1 MEQPKITLMALNFDP
16 VIPPFSPCQS
26 SSRPNHTRGRATAMA
41 AQFLLR
47 SMVLL
52 AILAC
57 LSLAMPATAAAVPQP
72 EPEVKPSDTD
82 ALTIFRHGADA
93 HGILAANW
101 STGDACAGR
110 WTGVACSADGRRVT
124 SLSLPSLDLRG
135 PLDPLSHLGE
145 LRALD
150 LRGNRLNGTLDAL
163 LLGVPNL
170 ALLYLSHNDLSGEI
184 PAAVA
189 RLRGLLRVDLADNSL
204 SGPVPAAALANLTGL
219 LTLKLQDNLLTGLL
233 PDVAAAL
240 PHLAEFNASN
250 NQLSGRV
257 PDAMRAKFGLASF
270 AGNAGLCGPAP
281 PLPACSFLPREP
293 APTPPSVPSSSSQ
306 SVVPSNPAAS
316 SSSSSVASSSPA
328 LATPESL
335 RGAGKGGL
343 STGAIAG
350 IAVGN
355 ALVFFALVSLL
366 VACCCCRRD
375 GGGEPAKKRK
385 RRRRVGLEEGD
396 GAPFGHHLK
405 GEQPARPGSAGRCSD
420 GGDSDGARSKLVFF
434 GVDGDGSECDG
445 SDGDGDSDGAA
456 GRKAKRAR
464 APASHQQQVR
474 PSRFQLE
481 ELLRASAEM
490 VGRGSLGTVY
500 RAVLGDGRM
509 VAVKRLRD
517 ANPCARDEFHRYMDL
532 IGRLRHP
539 NLVPLRAF
547 YYAKQEKLLIYD
559 YLPNGN
565 LHDRLHCHRMSG
577 EAPLD
582 WTTRVRLLLGAARGL
597 ACIHREYR
605 ASGVPH
611 GNVKSTNVLI
621 DKGGAARVAD
631 FGLALL
637 LSPAHAIARLGGYM
651 APEQADGKR
660 LSQEA
665 DVYSFGV
672 LVLEALTGKAP
683 AQHLP
688 PLPDAGGGGGDAAQR
703 RDKKGGAAATAAAV
717 SLPEWVRSVVREEW
731 TAEVFDVELL
741 RYRDIEEEM
750 VAMLHV
756 GLACVAQRPEQRPAM
771 ADVVRMIES
780 VPVDQSPMPEEDRD
794 VSVTSPSI
802 GITTDDGDGR
812 LSY

>member
-1 MEQPKITLMALNFDP
+1 MAF
-16 VIPPFSPCQS
+16 
-26 SSRPNHTRGRATAMA
+26 
-41 AQFLLR
+41 
-47 SMVLL
+47 
-52 AILAC
+52 LAC
-57 LSLAMPATAAAVPQP
+57 LSLAAAAAAGAVPQP

-93 HGILAANW
+93 HGILASNW

-135 PLDPLSHLGE
+135 PLDPLSHLAE

-163 LLGVPNL
+163 LRGVPNL
-170 ALLYLSHNDLSGEI
+170 VLLYLSHNDISGAI
-184 PAAVA
+184 PDAIA
-189 RLRGLLRVDLADNSL
+189 RLPRLVRVDLADNSL
-204 SGPVPAAALANLTGL
+204 SGPIPAAAALGKLTGL

-233 PDVAAAL
+233 PDVTAAMPRL
-240 PHLAEFNASN
+240 VEFNASN

-257 PDAMRAKFGLASF
+257 PDAMRARFGLTSF

-281 PLPACSFLPREP
+281 PLLPCSFLPREP
-293 APTPPSVPSSSSQ
+293 APTPPSSVPSSL
-306 SVVPSNPAAS
+306 VPSNPAAS
-316 SSSSSVASSSPA
+316 STVASSSPA

-335 RGAGKGGL
+335 GKAGL
-343 STGAIAG
+343 SPGAIAG

-355 ALVFFALVSLL
+355 ALFFFALASLL
-366 VACCCCRRD
+366 VACCCC
-375 GGGEPAKKRK
+375 GKGSGEPGGAKKRK
-385 RRRRVGLEEGD
+385 RRGRVGLEDGD
-396 GAPFGHHLK
+396 GMLFGHHLK

-420 GGDSDGARSKLVFF
+420 GCDSDGARSKLVFF
-434 GVDGDGSECDG
+434 GADE
-445 SDGDGDSDGAA
+445 
-456 GRKAKRAR
+456 RR
-464 APASHQQQVR
+464 
-474 PSRFQLE
+474 SRFQLE

-539 NLVPLRAF
+539 HLVPLRAF

-565 LHDRLHCHRMSG
+565 LHDRLHGHKMTG
-577 EAPLD
+577 ESALD

-605 ASGVPH
+605 TSGVPH
-611 GNVKSTNVLI
+611 GNIKSTNVLL
-621 DKGGAARVAD
+621 DAGGAARVAD

-651 APEQADGKR
+651 APEQADNKR

-672 LVLEALTGKAP
+672 LVLEALTGRSPA
-683 AQHLP
+683 AQHP
-688 PLPDAGGGGGDAAQR
+688 HPLPDAADAQR
-703 RDKKGGAAATAAAV
+703 RDKKSSAAAAA

-756 GLACVAQRPEQRPAM
+756 ALACVAPQPEQRPSM
-771 ADVVRMIES
+771 GDVVRMIAS
-780 VPVDQSPMPEEDRD
+780 VPVDQSPMPEEDDRD

-802 GITTDDGDGR
+802 GVTTDDGGGR
-812 LSY
+812 LSC

>member
-1 MEQPKITLMALNFDP
+1 MA
-16 VIPPFSPCQS
+16 VQY
-26 SSRPNHTRGRATAMA
+26 
-41 AQFLLR
+41 LLHF
-47 SMVLL
+47 MGF
-52 AILAC
+52 LAC
-57 LSLAMPATAAAVPQP
+57 LSLTMPATAAAVRQLEP

-82 ALTIFRHGADA
+82 VLTIFRHGADA

-110 WTGVACSADGRRVT
+110 WTGVSCSADSRRVT

-150 LRGNRLNGTLDAL
+150 LRGNRLNGTLDKL

-170 ALLYLSHNDLSGEI
+170 VLLDLSHNDLSGAI
-184 PAAVA
+184 PAAIK
-189 RLRGLLRVDLADNSL
+189 RLPRLIRVDLADNSL
-204 SGPVPAAALANLTGL
+204 RGPIPAAALVNLTGL

-233 PDVAAAL
+233 PDISAPL
-240 PHLAEFNASN
+240 PRLAEFNASN

-281 PLPACSFLPREP
+281 SLPPCSFLPHEP
-293 APTPPSVPSSSSQ
+293 APTSPSSVPSSSSQ
-306 SVVPSNPAAS
+306 SVVPSNPAAA
-316 SSSSSVASSSPA
+316 SSSSVASSSPA

-335 RGAGKGGL
+335 NGAGKGGL

-355 ALVFFALVSLL
+355 ALFVCALMSLL
-366 VACCCCRRD
+366 VACCCCSQ
-375 GGGEPAKKRK
+375 GSGSEPAKKRK
-385 RRRRVGLEEGD
+385 RRGRVGLEDGD
-396 GAPFGHHLK
+396 GELFGHLK
-405 GEQPARPGSAGRCSD
+405 VKQPARPGSVGRCSD

-434 GVDGDGSECDG
+434 GVNGECGEDDDDDDGG
-445 SDGDGDSDGAA
+445 SDSSSE
-456 GRKAKRAR
+456 RRAR
-464 APASHQQQVR
+464 GGLTSTLHQQR
-474 PSRFQLE
+474 RSRFELE

-517 ANPCARDEFHRYMDL
+517 TNPCPREEFHRYMDL

-539 NLVPLRAF
+539 HLVPLRSF

-559 YLPNGN
+559 YLPSGN
-565 LHDRLHCHRMSG
+565 LHDCLHGHQMSG
-577 EAPLD
+577 ESPLD

-605 ASGVPH
+605 MSSVPH
-611 GNVKSTNVLI
+611 GNIKSSNVLL
-621 DKGGAARVAD
+621 DKDGAARVAD

-651 APEQADGKR
+651 APEQSDNKR

-672 LVLEALTGKAP
+672 LVLEALTGKVP
-683 AQHLP
+683 AQHLQ
-688 PLPDAGGGGGDAAQR
+688 PLPDADVQMRG
-703 RDKKGGAAATAAAV
+703 KKSVAAV

-741 RYRDIEEEM
+741 RYRNIEEEM

-756 GLACVAQRPEQRPAM
+756 ALACVAQQPEQRPSM

-780 VPVDQSPMPEEDRD
+780 VPVDQSPLPEGRD

-802 GITTDDGDGR
+802 SITTDDGDGR

>member
-1 MEQPKITLMALNFDP
+1 MAL
-16 VIPPFSPCQS
+16 Q
-26 SSRPNHTRGRATAMA
+26 
-41 AQFLLR
+41 QFLLR
-47 SMVLL
+47 SM
-52 AILAC
+52 AFLAC
-57 LSLAMPATAAAVPQP
+57 LLSLAMPAAAADNTVPQP

-93 HGILAANW
+93 HGILSANW

-110 WTGVACSADGRRVT
+110 WTGVICSADGRRVT

-163 LLGVPNL
+163 LGGGVPNL
-170 ALLYLSHNDLSGEI
+170 VLLYLSHNDISGGI
-184 PAAVA
+184 PNSIAK
-189 RLRGLLRVDLADNSL
+189 LPLLARVDLADNSL
-204 SGPVPAAALANLTGL
+204 SGPIPAAAALGKLPGL

-233 PDVAAAL
+233 PDVTAAL
-240 PHLAEFNASN
+240 PRLAEFNASN

-257 PDAMRAKFGLASF
+257 PDAMHERFGLASF
-270 AGNAGLCGPAP
+270 AGNARLCGPAP
-281 PLPACSFLPREP
+281 PLPPCSFLPREP
-293 APTPPSVPSSSSQ
+293 APTPPSSMVL
-306 SVVPSNPAAS
+306 PSNPAA
-316 SSSSSVASSSPA
+316 SSSVASSSPA
-328 LATPESL
+328 LATPESPL
-335 RGAGKGGL
+335 SGGAGNGKGSL
-343 STGAIAG
+343 SPAAIDG

-355 ALVFFALVSLL
+355 VLFFFALASLL
-366 VACCCCRRD
+366 VACCCCGRGG
-375 GGGEPAKKRK
+375 GGGEPAAAKKRK
-385 RRRRVGLEEGD
+385 RRGRVGLEDGD
-396 GAPFGHHLK
+396 GVLFGHLK
-405 GEQPARPGSAGRCSD
+405 GDQPARPGSAGRCSD

-434 GVDGDGSECDG
+434 GADGEGGEDGDGESDG
-445 SDGDGDSDGAA
+445 SSGGGRLRRPRGGA
-456 GRKAKRAR
+456 
-464 APASHQQQVR
+464 PLTSHLQER
-474 PSRFQLE
+474 RSSRFQLE

-500 RAVLGDGRM
+500 RAALGDGRM

-517 ANPCARDEFHRYMDL
+517 TNPCAREEFHRYMDL

-539 NLVPLRAF
+539 HLVPLRAF

-565 LHDRLHCHRMSG
+565 LQDRLHGHKMTG
-577 EAPLD
+577 EPPLD

-597 ACIHREYR
+597 ACIHGEYR

-611 GNVKSTNVLI
+611 GNVKSSNVLL
-621 DKGGAARVAD
+621 DAGGAARVAD

-651 APEQADGKR
+651 APEQAENKK

-672 LVLEALTGKAP
+672 LVLEALTGRSP
-683 AQHLP
+683 VAQHP
-688 PLPDAGGGGGDAAQR
+688 HPLPEG
-703 RDKKGGAAATAAAV
+703 KKSSGAAAAG

-741 RYRDIEEEM
+741 RYRDIEEET

-756 GLACVAQRPEQRPAM
+756 ALACVAPRPEQRPSM
-771 ADVVRMIES
+771 GDVVRMIES
-780 VPVDQSPMPEEDRD
+780 VPVDQSPMMPEEDRD
-794 VSVTSPSI
+794 VSVTSPSV
-802 GITTDDGDGR
+802 GATTDDGGGR

>member
-1 MEQPKITLMALNFDP
+1 MA
-16 VIPPFSPCQS
+16 VQ
-26 SSRPNHTRGRATAMA
+26 
-41 AQFLLR
+41 QFLLR
-47 SMVLL
+47 SM
-52 AILAC
+52 AFLAC
-57 LSLAMPATAAAVPQP
+57 LSLAMPEAASATPAATVPQP
-72 EPEVKPSDTD
+72 EPELKPSDTD

-93 HGILAANW
+93 HGILSANW

-110 WTGVACSADGRRVT
+110 WTGVVCSADGRRVT

-163 LLGVPNL
+163 LGGGVPNL
-170 ALLYLSHNDLSGEI
+170 VLLYLSHNDISGGI
-184 PAAVA
+184 PNSIAK
-189 RLRGLLRVDLADNSL
+189 LPLLARVDLADNSL
-204 SGPVPAAALANLTGL
+204 SGPIPAAAALGKLPGL

-233 PDVAAAL
+233 PDVTAAL
-240 PHLAEFNASN
+240 PRLAEFNASN

-257 PDAMRAKFGLASF
+257 PDAMRNRFGLASF

-281 PLPACSFLPREP
+281 PLPPCSFLPREP
-293 APTPPSVPSSSSQ
+293 APTPPSSMVL
-306 SVVPSNPAAS
+306 PSNPAA
-316 SSSSSVASSSPA
+316 SSSVASSSPA
-328 LATPESL
+328 LATPESPL
-335 RGAGKGGL
+335 GGAGNNGKGGL
-343 STGAIAG
+343 SPGAIAG

-355 ALVFFALVSLL
+355 VLFFFALASLL
-366 VACCCCRRD
+366 VACCCCGR
-375 GGGEPAKKRK
+375 GGGEPAAAKKRK
-385 RRRRVGLEEGD
+385 RHGRVGLEDGD
-396 GAPFGHHLK
+396 GGVLFGHLK
-405 GEQPARPGSAGRCSD
+405 GDQPARPGSAGRCSD
-420 GGDSDGARSKLVFF
+420 GARSKLVFF
-434 GVDGDGSECDG
+434 GADGEGGEDGDGESDG
-445 SDGDGDSDGAA
+445 SSGGGRLRRPMGGA
-456 GRKAKRAR
+456 
-464 APASHQQQVR
+464 PLTSHLQER
-474 PSRFQLE
+474 RSSRFQLE

-500 RAVLGDGRM
+500 RAALGDGRM

-517 ANPCARDEFHRYMDL
+517 ANPCAREEFHRYMDL

-539 NLVPLRAF
+539 HLVPLRAF

-559 YLPNGN
+559 YLTNGN
-565 LHDRLHCHRMSG
+565 LHDRLHGHKMTG
-577 EAPLD
+577 EPALN

-597 ACIHREYR
+597 ACIHGEYR

-611 GNVKSTNVLI
+611 GNVKSSNVLV
-621 DKGGAARVAD
+621 DAVGAARVAD

-651 APEQADGKR
+651 APEQAENKK

-672 LVLEALTGKAP
+672 LVLEALTGRSPA
-683 AQHLP
+683 AQHP
-688 PLPDAGGGGGDAAQR
+688 HPLPDG
-703 RDKKGGAAATAAAV
+703 KKSSSAAAAG

-750 VAMLHV
+750 LAMLHV
-756 GLACVAQRPEQRPAM
+756 ALACVAPRPEQRPSM
-771 ADVVRMIES
+771 GDVVRMIES
-780 VPVDQSPMPEEDRD
+780 VPVDQSPMMPEEDRD
-794 VSVTSPSI
+794 VSVTSPSV
-802 GITTDDGDGR
+802 GATTDDGGGR

>member
-1 MEQPKITLMALNFDP
+1 MAL
-16 VIPPFSPCQS
+16 
-26 SSRPNHTRGRATAMA
+26 
-41 AQFLLR
+41 QFLLR
-47 SMVLL
+47 SMGFL

-57 LSLAMPATAAAVPQP
+57 LSLAMPAAAAAAATVPQP

-93 HGILAANW
+93 HGILSANW

-110 WTGVACSADGRRVT
+110 WTGVGCSADGRRVT
-124 SLSLPSLDLRG
+124 SLALPSLDLRG
-135 PLDPLSHLGE
+135 PLDPLSHLAE
-145 LRALD
+145 LRTLD

-163 LLGVPNL
+163 LRGVPNL
-170 ALLYLSHNDLSGEI
+170 VLLYLSRNDISGAI
-184 PAAVA
+184 PDAVA
-189 RLRGLLRVDLADNSL
+189 RLPRLARVDLADNSL
-204 SGPVPAAALANLTGL
+204 SGPIPAAALGKLTGL

-233 PDVAAAL
+233 PDVSAAL
-240 PHLAEFNASN
+240 PRLAEFNASN

-281 PLPACSFLPREP
+281 PLPPCSFLPREP
-293 APTPPSVPSSSSQ
+293 APTPPSSVPSSM
-306 SVVPSNPAAS
+306 VPSNPAA
-316 SSSSSVASSSPA
+316 SSSVASSSPA

-335 RGAGKGGL
+335 GGAGKGGL
-343 STGAIAG
+343 SPGAIAG

-355 ALVFFALVSLL
+355 TLFFFALASLL
-366 VACCCCRRD
+366 VACCCC
-375 GGGEPAKKRK
+375 GQGSGGEPAAKKRK
-385 RRRRVGLEEGD
+385 RRGRVGLEDGD
-396 GAPFGHHLK
+396 GVLFGHLK

-434 GVDGDGSECDG
+434 GADGEGGDD
-445 SDGDGDSDGAA
+445 DDGDSDGSAERRPR
-456 GRKAKRAR
+456 GG
-464 APASHQQQVR
+464 APLTSHLQER
-474 PSRFQLE
+474 RSRFQLE

-517 ANPCARDEFHRYMDL
+517 ANPCAREEFHRYMDL

-539 NLVPLRAF
+539 HLVPLRAF

-565 LHDRLHCHRMSG
+565 LHDRLHGHRMTG
-577 EAPLD
+577 ESPLD
-582 WTTRVRLLLGAARGL
+582 WTTRARLLLGAARGL

-605 ASGVPH
+605 TSGVPH
-611 GNVKSTNVLI
+611 GNIKSTNVLL
-621 DKGGAARVAD
+621 DKDGAARVAD

-651 APEQADGKR
+651 APEQADNKR

-672 LVLEALTGKAP
+672 LVLEALTGKSPA
-683 AQHLP
+683 AQHP
-688 PLPDAGGGGGDAAQR
+688 HPLPDG
-703 RDKKGGAAATAAAV
+703 RDKKSSAMAAA
-717 SLPEWVRSVVREEW
+717 SLPDWVRSVVREEW

-756 GLACVAQRPEQRPAM
+756 ALACVAPQPEQRPSM
-771 ADVVRMIES
+771 GDVVRMIES
-780 VPVDQSPMPEEDRD
+780 APVDQSPMPEEDRD

-802 GITTDDGDGR
+802 GITTDDGGAR

>member
-1 MEQPKITLMALNFDP
+1 MTMHSVGF
-16 VIPPFSPCQS
+16 
-26 SSRPNHTRGRATAMA
+26 
-41 AQFLLR
+41 
-47 SMVLL
+47 L
-52 AILAC
+52 AIIAC
-57 LSLAMPATAAAVPQP
+57 LSLTMPAAAAAVPQP
-72 EPEVKPSDTD
+72 EPELKPSDTD

-101 STGDACAGR
+101 STPDACAGR

-124 SLSLPSLDLRG
+124 SLSLTSLDLRG

-145 LRALD
+145 LRSLD
-150 LRGNRLNGTLDAL
+150 LRGNRLNGTLDTL

-170 ALLYLSHNDLSGEI
+170 KVLYLSHNDLSGAFPGTI
-184 PAAVA
+184 A
-189 RLRGLLRVDLADNSL
+189 RHPRLLRVDLADNSL
-204 SGPVPAAALANLTGL
+204 RGPIPAAALANLTRL

-233 PDVAAAL
+233 PDITTVL
-240 PHLAEFNASN
+240 PHLADFNASN

-257 PDAMRAKFGLASF
+257 PDAMRAKFGIASF
-270 AGNAGLCGPAP
+270 AGNAGLCGLVP
-281 PLPACSFLPREP
+281 PLRPCSFLPREP
-293 APTPPSVPSSSSQ
+293 APTSSSVPSSSSQ
-306 SVVPSNPAAS
+306 SVVPSSPAA

-328 LATPESL
+328 LATPESHN
-335 RGAGKGGL
+335 GAGKGAL
-343 STGAIAG
+343 SSGAIAG

-355 ALVFFALVSLL
+355 AIFLFALLSLL
-366 VACCCCRRD
+366 VAYSCCST
-375 GGGEPAKKRK
+375 GGGSATAKKRK
-385 RRRRVGLEEGD
+385 RGGRVGLEDGD
-396 GAPFGHHLK
+396 GGLFGHSK
-405 GEQPARPGSAGRCSD
+405 GVQPARPGSAGRCSD

-434 GVDGDGSECDG
+434 GVDGEGGEDDDDGG
-445 SDGDGDSDGAA
+445 SDSSA
-456 GRKAKRAR
+456 GRRAR
-464 APASHQQQVR
+464 GGWTSSTSHQQGR
-474 PSRFQLE
+474 KSRFELE

-517 ANPCARDEFHRYMDL
+517 ANPCAREEFHRYMDL

-565 LHDRLHCHRMSG
+565 LYDRLHGHRMSR
-577 EAPLD
+577 ASPLD

-597 ACIHREYR
+597 ACIHKEYR
-605 ASGVPH
+605 MSAIPH
-611 GNVKSTNVLI
+611 GNIKSSNVLL
-621 DKGGAARVAD
+621 DKNGTACVAD

-637 LSPAHAIARLGGYM
+637 LSPAHAIARLGGYI
-651 APEQADGKR
+651 APEQSDNKR

-672 LVLEALTGKAP
+672 LILEVLTGKVP
-683 AQHLP
+683 AQHLQ
-688 PLPDAGGGGGDAAQR
+688 PLPDADMQRNEKGIQRAA
-703 RDKKGGAAATAAAV
+703 

-741 RYRDIEEEM
+741 RYKNIEEEM
-750 VAMLHV
+750 VAMLHIA
-756 GLACVAQRPEQRPAM
+756 LACVAQQPEQRPSM
-771 ADVVRMIES
+771 ADVVKMIES
-780 VPVDQSPMPEEDRD
+780 TPVDQSPLPEEDI
-794 VSVTSPSI
+794 SMSPSI

-812 LSY
+812 LS

>member
-1 MEQPKITLMALNFDP
+1 MAL
-16 VIPPFSPCQS
+16 
-26 SSRPNHTRGRATAMA
+26 
-41 AQFLLR
+41 QFLLR
-47 SMVLL
+47 SMGF
-52 AILAC
+52 LAC
-57 LSLAMPATAAAVPQP
+57 LSLAMPAAAAAAASAGPVPQPEPEP

-93 HGILAANW
+93 HGILSANW
-101 STGDACAGR
+101 STGDACSGR
-110 WTGVACSADGRRVT
+110 WTGVVCSADGRRVT

-163 LLGVPNL
+163 LRGGVPNL
-170 ALLYLSHNDLSGEI
+170 VLLYLSHNDISGGI
-184 PAAVA
+184 PDSIALLPRLA
-189 RLRGLLRVDLADNSL
+189 RLDLADNSL
-204 SGPVPAAALANLTGL
+204 SGPIPAAALGKLPGL

-240 PHLAEFNASN
+240 PRLAEFNASN

-257 PDAMRAKFGLASF
+257 PDAMRARFGLASF

-281 PLPACSFLPREP
+281 PLPPCSFLPREP
-293 APTPPSVPSSSSQ
+293 APTPPSSMVL
-306 SVVPSNPAAS
+306 PSNPAA
-316 SSSSSVASSSPA
+316 SSSVASSSPA
-328 LATPESL
+328 LATPESPL
-335 RGAGKGGL
+335 GGGAGNGNGKGGL
-343 STGAIAG
+343 SPGAIAG

-355 ALVFFALVSLL
+355 VLFFFALASLV
-366 VACCCCRRD
+366 VACCCCGR
-375 GGGEPAKKRK
+375 GGGEPAAAKKRK
-385 RRRRVGLEEGD
+385 RRGRVGLEDGD
-396 GAPFGHHLK
+396 GVLFGHLK

-434 GVDGDGSECDG
+434 GADGEGVEDA
-445 SDGDGDSDGAA
+445 GDSDGSAVGGGA
-456 GRKAKRAR
+456 PLTSHLEGRRG
-464 APASHQQQVR
+464 
-474 PSRFQLE
+474 SRFQLE

-500 RAVLGDGRM
+500 RAALGDGRM

-517 ANPCARDEFHRYMDL
+517 ANPCAREEFHRYMNL

-539 NLVPLRAF
+539 HLVPLRAF

-565 LHDRLHCHRMSG
+565 LHDRLHGHKMTG
-577 EAPLD
+577 EAALD
-582 WTTRVRLLLGAARGL
+582 WTTRVRLLVGAARGL

-605 ASGVPH
+605 ASSVPH
-611 GNVKSTNVLI
+611 GNVKSSNVLL
-621 DKGGAARVAD
+621 DAGGAARVAD

-651 APEQADGKR
+651 APEQAENKR

-672 LVLEALTGKAP
+672 LVLEALTGRSP
-683 AQHLP
+683 AAQLP
-688 PLPDAGGGGGDAAQR
+688 HPLPEG
-703 RDKKGGAAATAAAV
+703 KKSSGAAAAG

-756 GLACVAQRPEQRPAM
+756 ALACVATRPEQRPSM

-780 VPVDQSPMPEEDRD
+780 VPVDQWPMPEEDRD
-794 VSVTSPSI
+794 VSVTSPSM
-802 GITTDDGDGR
+802 GATTDDGGGR

>member
-1 MEQPKITLMALNFDP
+1 MA
-16 VIPPFSPCQS
+16 V
-26 SSRPNHTRGRATAMA
+26 
-41 AQFLLR
+41 QFLLHF
-47 SMVLL
+47 MGFLV
-52 AILAC
+52 ILTC
-57 LSLAMPATAAAVPQP
+57 LSLTMPATAASVRQP
-72 EPEVKPSDTD
+72 EPELKPSDTD

-110 WTGVACSADGRRVT
+110 WTGVGCSADCRRVT

-150 LRGNRLNGTLDAL
+150 LRGNRLNGTLDTL
-163 LLGVPNL
+163 LVGVPNL
-170 ALLYLSHNDLSGEI
+170 VLLYLSHNDLSGAI
-184 PAAVA
+184 PDTIA
-189 RLRGLLRVDLADNSL
+189 RLSRIIRVDLADNSL
-204 SGPVPAAALANLTGL
+204 RGPIPAAALANLTGL

-233 PDVAAAL
+233 PDISTAL
-240 PHLAEFNASN
+240 PRLAEFNASN

-257 PDAMRAKFGLASF
+257 PDAMRAKFTLASF

-281 PLPACSFLPREP
+281 PLRPCSFLPREP
-293 APTPPSVPSSSSQ
+293 APTSPSSVPSQ
-306 SVVPSNPAAS
+306 SVVPSNPAA

-335 RGAGKGGL
+335 NGSGKGGL
-343 STGAIAG
+343 SPGAIAG
-350 IAVGN
+350 IAAGN
-355 ALVFFALVSLL
+355 ALFFLVLLSLL
-366 VACCCCRRD
+366 VACCCCQ
-375 GGGEPAKKRK
+375 GSSSEPAKKRK
-385 RRRRVGLEEGD
+385 RRGRVGLEDGD
-396 GAPFGHHLK
+396 GGLFGHLK

-420 GGDSDGARSKLVFF
+420 GGDTDGARSKLVFF
-434 GVDGDGSECDG
+434 GVDGEGGEGDD
-445 SDGDGDSDGAA
+445 DDDGDSDGSA
-456 GRKAKRAR
+456 RRRAR
-464 APASHQQQVR
+464 GGLTSTSLQQGR
-474 PSRFQLE
+474 RSRFKLE

-500 RAVLGDGRM
+500 RAALGDGRLI
-509 VAVKRLRD
+509 AVKRLRD
-517 ANPCARDEFHRYMDL
+517 ANPCAREEFHRYMDL

-539 NLVPLRAF
+539 NLVPFRAF

-565 LHDRLHCHRMSG
+565 LHDRLHGHRMSG
-577 EAPLD
+577 ESPLD

-597 ACIHREYR
+597 AYIHREYR
-605 ASGVPH
+605 MSSIPH
-611 GNVKSTNVLI
+611 GNIKSSNVLL
-621 DKGGAARVAD
+621 DKDGGARVAD

-651 APEQADGKR
+651 APEQSDNKR

-672 LVLEALTGKAP
+672 LVLEALTGKVP
-683 AQHLP
+683 AQHLQP
-688 PLPDAGGGGGDAAQR
+688 SPGADVHR
-703 RDKKGGAAATAAAV
+703 RDKKSATAV

-741 RYRDIEEEM
+741 RYRNIEEEM

-756 GLACVAQRPEQRPAM
+756 ALACVAQQPEQRPSM

-780 VPVDQSPMPEEDRD
+780 VPVDQSPLPDEDRD

-802 GITTDDGDGR
+802 GITTDDGDDR
-812 LSY
+812 LRY